1 MAQTEQ
7 QLQALSHVS
16 IDSIKN
22 VLPNIETQV
31 IDNATWGKNSSHL
44 AYITLQRPM
53 RIAIHAREMIKK
65 I

>member
-16 IDSIKN
+16 IDSIKS
-22 VLPNIETQV
+22 VLPNIETKA

-44 AYITLQRPM
+44 AYITLQRVPV
-53 RIAIHAREMIKK
+53 IVVHSLYV
-65 I
+65 